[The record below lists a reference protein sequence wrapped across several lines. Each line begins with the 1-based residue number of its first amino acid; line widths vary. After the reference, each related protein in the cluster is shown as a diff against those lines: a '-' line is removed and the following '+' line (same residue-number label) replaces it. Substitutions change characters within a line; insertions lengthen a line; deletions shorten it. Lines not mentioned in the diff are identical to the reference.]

1 MLPNLL
7 LNHQVDLN
15 INSGELNVL
24 VHLLYYKWGE
34 GMPYP
39 AVDTIARK
47 MGVHHTTVRRHIRT
61 MEKKHIVRRYTRT
74 NSTNLYD
81 FSWLVDR
88 LREYSKGSKPH
99 EYLRREGYAN
109 SHRPP
114 LAISHTNE
122 NAVKKPNEVKVVI
135 SNYAEMLMTQK
146 QKLAN
151 DKSVR

>member
-1 MLPNLL
+1 
-7 LNHQVDLN
+7 
-15 INSGELNVL
+15 
-24 VHLLYYKWGE
+24 
-34 GMPYP
+34 
-39 AVDTIARK
+39 
-47 MGVHHTTVRRHIRT
+47 

-114 LAISHTNE
+114 LAISHTYE